1 MSAANKRRNFIE
13 RKKRVRNYRQIA
25 LFVEV
30 VQLDQAKK
38 KARFRAFFRELSNYQ
53 SLLPPPI
60 PSNINRLW
68 KMLYML
74 KYKESVALM

>member
-1 MSAANKRRNFIE
+1 ME

-25 LFVEV
+25 LFVEA
-30 VQLDQAKK
+30 VQVDEAKK
-38 KARFRAFFRELSNYQ
+38 KAPFRAFFRERSNDQ

-74 KYKESVALM
+74 RYKESVALM